1 MKNKEMKVKAM
12 SMAVAMSMV
21 VGLCPSTIFAATG
34 SQTAK
39 DGTYTKT
46 AHVART
52 AEDDENEDEWNE
64 YDVEVSLKVEDGKFS
79 AITVTPGEGYN
90 AESDSYF
97 AKAVSKSKG
106 IQKMLVGKAATEDTI
121 NGWDSVSGATRTS
134 KAVKEAALAAIKS
147 ANEEV
152 TVDTTKLEAAITA
165 AEALKEADYT
175 ADSWS
180 AMQTKLTAAKAALT
194 AKESQSAV
202 DTAADEL
209 NTAVGN
215 LKKAQAEETK
225 YIVMNVPYNAF
236 YEAYNLTDKAVWEVE
251 DGVDAVSTATTNKFK
266 GTTGLAKGTY
276 NNGKY
281 IMGVTLPVVVSAEDY
296 AKLNT
301 SLTESDDYYFTTL
314 DSEPEAYS
322 KLTVNK
328 DGSYSFSKVSDA
340 KVSNKY
346 LSVTDLDL
354 NAGYGDYQVTIDGLG
369 TKDGMK
375 VGENE
380 TKEYTLYG
388 AILNTTAGKSY
399 GMTSLENLWVGTKK
413 PNVEIAWS
421 IKEGQGLKRGHGA
434 GDPFYQFSDMN
445 GATLKSVTLI
455 TSLGVIDVPCDIIL
469 DKYYEGDLSGLTYAL
484 ENDSKELSISG
495 IPSDLKDVKISVSG
509 GLATDKEVKNGKVE
523 LDKAPNAGTQYTIT
537 ISSSNYPDITRTTS
551 TPITKDEKTELQKWI
566 DKAVKTEGY
575 EENAD
580 LKEHVQEAEEMLKN
594 KEALSYDAEELIGEL
609 TEKVK
614 ATYTSVEASATL
626 KGNKLEIALQD
637 KELADFEN
645 PTYTLSYRQGRGMT
659 TFASGKLENLKVELE
674 KDPTV
679 GTDYTLTIVSDNYQ
693 DIKTT
698 VKASE
703 DKTITTTELEA
714 AIAKAEA
721 LKEADYTADSWSA
734 MQTKLTAAK
743 AALTAKESQSAV
755 DTAADELNTAVKAL
769 KKAEVAK
776 ETYVLMNIPYSEFYA
791 ADQVAGA
798 DSVSSATKAK
808 TRSTLAAGSYHVNS
822 DGTDITGITYP
833 VKISDASVL
842 KNYTQITDDS
852 KLSITVNIKGKE
864 TTTEYNGKDALFES
878 ANYSYYILSETPSYY
893 KEATVNADGSL
904 SFSEVKGATAQKLS
918 DASIDFTTDTKYG
931 DYELDVNGLPKT
943 VNTVY
948 GVVIS
953 TKEGDNYGL
962 RHLENIWK
970 KTKLAWS
977 TGFVTTSHGN
987 TLDSKDYEKMMGQTI
1002 NKITYYTD
1010 NGIYEIG
1017 ADQYVPVKF
1026 NGTVAAENADV
1037 ESGKVNLTVEG
1048 LPGDY
1053 QAEYTVEGLEDV
1065 QVKDGVL
1072 TYKTK
1077 GAEIGKYTLKVSD
1090 KSGKYADLTT
1100 DFELT
1105 KEAVPVVFNNESAAL
1120 VAAEGYAAEDVTSY
1134 VKKIKSVT
1142 VDGTEYAATGKRAV
1156 KIIKEDGTIDTTA
1169 APFKDAENGHGFK
1182 ISVKATGY
1190 AKDYEFTYT
1199 LSQESEYTYAYVG
1212 LSWAEYWADENVQ
1225 AAGDTSSSDAKDSK
1239 GESDKGA
1246 FDTVTRATV
1255 NHGLH
1260 RGSFQ
1265 CNAVIKAENGKEY
1278 AVEYWTD
1285 GTTAVLTDGSKI
1297 TFNRGEITEESGAT
1311 TKMTEYDVLGLKYV
1325 PVKVK
1330 TSDLDAL
1337 KASYRVIEN
1346 GSELAGG
1353 YSEKN
1358 LVSYTGLVAN
1368 VTENTNGLKTATK
1381 NEDGSFSF
1389 SARVNNGSESG
1400 IKDQAL
1406 KTAPTAEEA
1415 GLKVKEAS
1423 GSYGEFLR
1431 VDLTGN
1437 YGDLGSNLQT
1447 VTWTYYGDDSTYTNV
1462 KATYG
1467 TKFAA
1472 DNWMHK
1478 AMGIQLGLTDSLRC
1492 KLPEGTDGTGYWT
1505 ITLTALGYNDVTYK
1519 FQATEEN
1526 IVKESED
1533 KTITTTELEAAIAK
1547 AEALKEAEY
1556 TAESWASMQMEL
1568 QEAKDELKNPKT
1580 QATVDEAVSHLNAA
1594 VEALVKKEEPA
1605 AVDTSSLEKVISD
1618 AAALKEADYTVDSWK
1633 ALQSALTDAK
1643 SALNAKESQEKV
1655 DKATD
1660 ALNTAIK
1667 ALVKNGN
1674 QAGSQNGSA
1683 TPTVTKKAG
1692 TTTDGSASKGT
1703 SGSKAAKTG
1712 DPANVLGLLGLA
1724 FSSLGAGVGGFAWK
1738 RKRK

>member
-46 AHVART
+46 AHVTRT
-52 AEDDENEDEWNE
+52 EDDSDDEWEE

-79 AITVTPGEGYN
+79 EITVTPKEGYDEGN
-90 AESDSYF
+90 ASYF
-97 AKAVSKSKG
+97 NKAYSKTKG
-106 IQKMLVGKAATEDTI
+106 FKTKLEGQAATEDTI
-121 NGWDSVSGATRTS
+121 NSWDTVSGATRTS
-134 KAVKEAALAAIKS
+134 DAIKKAALEAIQS
-147 ANEEV
+147 APVAGETV
-152 TVDTTKLEAAITA
+152 TIDTAKLESAIAA
-165 AEALKEADYT
+165 AEKLTESDYT

-180 AMQTKLTAAKAALT
+180 AMQTKLTVAKAALK

-209 NTAVGN
+209 NA
-215 LKKAQAEETK
+215 
-225 YIVMNVPYNAF
+225 
-236 YEAYNLTDKAVWEVE
+236 
-251 DGVDAVSTATTNKFK
+251 
-266 GTTGLAKGTY
+266 
-276 NNGKY
+276 
-281 IMGVTLPVVVSAEDY
+281 
-296 AKLNT
+296 
-301 SLTESDDYYFTTL
+301 
-314 DSEPEAYS
+314 
-322 KLTVNK
+322 
-328 DGSYSFSKVSDA
+328 
-340 KVSNKY
+340 
-346 LSVTDLDL
+346 
-354 NAGYGDYQVTIDGLG
+354 
-369 TKDGMK
+369 
-375 VGENE
+375 
-380 TKEYTLYG
+380 
-388 AILNTTAGKSY
+388 
-399 GMTSLENLWVGTKK
+399 
-413 PNVEIAWS
+413 
-421 IKEGQGLKRGHGA
+421 
-434 GDPFYQFSDMN
+434 
-445 GATLKSVTLI
+445 
-455 TSLGVIDVPCDIIL
+455 
-469 DKYYEGDLSGLTYAL
+469 
-484 ENDSKELSISG
+484 
-495 IPSDLKDVKISVSG
+495 
-509 GLATDKEVKNGKVE
+509 
-523 LDKAPNAGTQYTIT
+523 
-537 ISSSNYPDITRTTS
+537 
-551 TPITKDEKTELQKWI
+551 
-566 DKAVKTEGY
+566 
-575 EENAD
+575 
-580 LKEHVQEAEEMLKN
+580 
-594 KEALSYDAEELIGEL
+594 
-609 TEKVK
+609 
-614 ATYTSVEASATL
+614 
-626 KGNKLEIALQD
+626 
-637 KELADFEN
+637 
-645 PTYTLSYRQGRGMT
+645 
-659 TFASGKLENLKVELE
+659 
-674 KDPTV
+674 
-679 GTDYTLTIVSDNYQ
+679 
-693 DIKTT
+693 
-698 VKASE
+698 
-703 DKTITTTELEA
+703 
-714 AIAKAEA
+714 
-721 LKEADYTADSWSA
+721 
-734 MQTKLTAAK
+734 
-743 AALTAKESQSAV
+743 
-755 DTAADELNTAVKAL
+755 AVKAL

-776 ETYVLMNIPYSEFYA
+776 EMYVLMNIPYSEFYA

-808 TRSTLAAGSYHVNS
+808 TRSTLVAGSYHVNS

-852 KLSITVNIKGKE
+852 KLSITVNMKGKE

-878 ANYSYYILSETPSYY
+878 ASYSYYILSETPSYY

-931 DYELDVNGLPKT
+931 DYELDVNGLPET

-970 KTKLAWS
+970 KKELAWS

-987 TLDSKDYEKMMGQTI
+987 TLDSKNYEKMMGQTI

-1010 NGIYEIG
+1010 NGIYEID

-1026 NGTVAAENADV
+1026 NGTIAAENADV
-1037 ESGKVNLTVEG
+1037 ESGKVNVTVEG
-1048 LPGDY
+1048 LPDDY

-1105 KEAVPVVFNNESAAL
+1105 TEAVPVVFNSESAAL

-1134 VKKIKSVT
+1134 VKNIESVT

-1169 APFKDAENGHGFK
+1169 APFKNAENGQEFK
-1182 ISVKATGY
+1182 ITVKATGY
-1190 AKDYEFTYT
+1190 AKDCEFTYT

-1212 LSWAEYWADENVQ
+1212 LSWAEYWAAENVQ
-1225 AAGDTSSSDAKDSK
+1225 AAGNTSSSDAKDSK
-1239 GESDKGA
+1239 GEYDKGA

-1297 TFNRGEITEESGAT
+1297 TFNRGEITEESSAT

-1389 SARVNNGSESG
+1389 SARVNHGSESG

-1415 GLKVKEAS
+1415 GLTVKEAS

-1447 VTWTYYGDDSTYTNV
+1447 VTWTYYGDDSTYTNA

-1478 AMGIQLGLTDSLRC
+1478 AMGIQLGLTNSLRC
-1492 KLPEGTDGTGYWT
+1492 TLPEGTDGTGYWT

-1526 IVKESED
+1526 IVKASED

-1547 AEALKEAEY
+1547 AETLKEAEY

-1594 VEALVKKEEPA
+1594 VEALVKIEEPA

-1660 ALNTAIK
+1660 ALNAAIK

>member
-79 AITVTPGEGYN
+79 VITVTPGEGYN

-147 ANEEV
+147 ANEAV
-152 TVDTTKLEAAITA
+152 TVDTTKLEVAITA

-209 NTAVGN
+209 NA
-215 LKKAQAEETK
+215 
-225 YIVMNVPYNAF
+225 
-236 YEAYNLTDKAVWEVE
+236 
-251 DGVDAVSTATTNKFK
+251 
-266 GTTGLAKGTY
+266 
-276 NNGKY
+276 
-281 IMGVTLPVVVSAEDY
+281 
-296 AKLNT
+296 
-301 SLTESDDYYFTTL
+301 
-314 DSEPEAYS
+314 
-322 KLTVNK
+322 
-328 DGSYSFSKVSDA
+328 
-340 KVSNKY
+340 
-346 LSVTDLDL
+346 
-354 NAGYGDYQVTIDGLG
+354 
-369 TKDGMK
+369 
-375 VGENE
+375 
-380 TKEYTLYG
+380 
-388 AILNTTAGKSY
+388 
-399 GMTSLENLWVGTKK
+399 
-413 PNVEIAWS
+413 
-421 IKEGQGLKRGHGA
+421 
-434 GDPFYQFSDMN
+434 
-445 GATLKSVTLI
+445 
-455 TSLGVIDVPCDIIL
+455 
-469 DKYYEGDLSGLTYAL
+469 
-484 ENDSKELSISG
+484 
-495 IPSDLKDVKISVSG
+495 
-509 GLATDKEVKNGKVE
+509 
-523 LDKAPNAGTQYTIT
+523 
-537 ISSSNYPDITRTTS
+537 
-551 TPITKDEKTELQKWI
+551 
-566 DKAVKTEGY
+566 AVKT
-575 EENAD
+575 
-580 LKEHVQEAEEMLKN
+580 
-594 KEALSYDAEELIGEL
+594 
-609 TEKVK
+609 
-614 ATYTSVEASATL
+614 
-626 KGNKLEIALQD
+626 
-637 KELADFEN
+637 
-645 PTYTLSYRQGRGMT
+645 
-659 TFASGKLENLKVELE
+659 
-674 KDPTV
+674 
-679 GTDYTLTIVSDNYQ
+679 
-693 DIKTT
+693 
-698 VKASE
+698 
-703 DKTITTTELEA
+703 
-714 AIAKAEA
+714 
-721 LKEADYTADSWSA
+721 
-734 MQTKLTAAK
+734 
-743 AALTAKESQSAV
+743 
-755 DTAADELNTAVKAL
+755 L

-842 KNYTQITDDS
+842 KKYTQITDDS
-852 KLSITVNIKGKE
+852 KLSITVNMKGKE

-878 ANYSYYILSETPSYY
+878 ASYSYYILSETPSYY

-1010 NGIYEIG
+1010 NGIYEID

-1026 NGTVAAENADV
+1026 NGTIAAENADV
-1037 ESGKVNLTVEG
+1037 ESGKVNVTVEG
-1048 LPGDY
+1048 LPDDY

-1077 GAEIGKYTLKVSD
+1077 GAEIGKYTLKVFD

-1105 KEAVPVVFNNESAAL
+1105 TEAVPVVFNSESAAL

-1134 VKKIKSVT
+1134 VKKIESVT

-1212 LSWAEYWADENVQ
+1212 LSWAEYWAAENVQ
-1225 AAGDTSSSDAKDSK
+1225 AAGNTSSSDAKDSK

-1381 NEDGSFSF
+1381 NENGSFSF

-1406 KTAPTAEEA
+1406 KTAPTAEKA
-1415 GLKVKEAS
+1415 GLTVKEAS

-1447 VTWTYYGDDSTYTNV
+1447 VTWTYYGDDSTYTNA

-1492 KLPEGTDGTGYWT
+1492 TLPEGTDGTGYWT

-1526 IVKESED
+1526 IVKASED

-1594 VEALVKKEEPA
+1594 VEALVKAEGDKTEEDKKDNDKTEEPA